1 MSSRFEEKPGHVL
14 GAVKVVAKGNKA
26 IRVREEDGT
35 EEWWPHSQIHE
46 NSEIWDESQIGEGAI
61 MIVTKWIAK
70 QKEREV
76 EED

>member
-1 MSSRFEEKPGHVL
+1 MSPISEKPGHEL
-14 GAVKVVAKGNKA
+14 GFVKVIAKGGKA
-26 IRVREEDGT
+26 ILVREEDGT

-46 NSEIWDESQIGEGAI
+46 DSEIWDESPIGDQGT